1 MELSAELYVTAMS
14 HGLVLR
20 VPKPLASRIECES
33 VFPSNNPPKEWPIS
47 IQRCTFLLGSRAAK
61 ASSSRVARQLTWE
74 AIPAATDLQPG
85 QRPIASRA
93 ALSVQLG
100 PNQRRYN
107 ARVG

>member
-1 MELSAELYVTAMS
+1 VTIVTLARIKRIVWVIPQNI
-14 HGLVLR
+14 GLECPVLR
-20 VPKPLASRIECES
+20 RHQTRGRIGCSER
-33 VFPSNNPPKEWPIS
+33 PIS
-47 IQRCTFLLGSRAAK
+47 MQRWTFLLGSRAAK

-74 AIPAATDLQPG
+74 AIPAATALQPG